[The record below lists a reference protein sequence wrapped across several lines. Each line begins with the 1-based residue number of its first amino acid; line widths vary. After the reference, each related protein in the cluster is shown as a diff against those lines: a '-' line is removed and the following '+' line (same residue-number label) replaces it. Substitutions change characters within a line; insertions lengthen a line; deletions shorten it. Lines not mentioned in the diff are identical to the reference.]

1 MTVLKKSLL
10 KVASTM
16 GKVILITFAGREDR
30 MDLLRTYTLKLL
42 DKGLLDEWHIWD
54 FTRND
59 KDREYIRQ
67 NYGPIQ
73 YIRPDAGYQQISTL
87 QKGQYKKLSFSIK
100 SDFHLVVKSKT
111 HNDFYEYVVGGWIN
125 NRSCVRKVNN
135 NDFHSLDRH
144 SAEEIFAKDTPGILN
159 PTNRNRA
166 EVRFESNGDVKVYC
180 EDLEYPLINIDS
192 SEVDIYVK
200 GGFENSLELDHE
212 ESKIIRFIGDKEINA
227 PYFQCY
233 DYYAERY
240 TSFTNDVFLKCD
252 DDIIYIDIEQFQG
265 YIDSIKRNPQY
276 LFISANVVNNGICAY
291 LQQKAK
297 SIPEEV
303 GLFESPPGGLYGS
316 LWENGGKATKLHEFF
331 VKQKGK
337 NLPLEKE
344 LVEWNERIFINFI
357 GWTGDKLRYM
367 NFPQGDDEG
376 MISVLLPKFLDKKIA
391 VYSNFT
397 VSHLSFFTQEY
408 QEKKSSKDP
417 NKIDPEKMID
427 LYRQLIPS

>member
-1 MTVLKKSLL
+1 
-10 KVASTM
+10 
-16 GKVILITFAGREDR
+16 
-30 MDLLRTYTLKLL
+30 
-42 DKGLLDEWHIWD
+42 
-54 FTRND
+54 
-59 KDREYIRQ
+59 
-67 NYGPIQ
+67 
-73 YIRPDAGYQQISTL
+73 
-87 QKGQYKKLSFSIK
+87 
-100 SDFHLVVKSKT
+100 
-111 HNDFYEYVVGGWIN
+111 
-125 NRSCVRKVNN
+125 
-135 NDFHSLDRH
+135 
-144 SAEEIFAKDTPGILN
+144 
-159 PTNRNRA
+159 
-166 EVRFESNGDVKVYC
+166 
-180 EDLEYPLINIDS
+180 
-192 SEVDIYVK
+192 
-200 GGFENSLELDHE
+200 
-212 ESKIIRFIGDKEINA
+212 
-227 PYFQCY
+227 
-233 DYYAERY
+233 
-240 TSFTNDVFLKCD
+240 VFLKCD